1 MRSTDDPDDDSQQS
15 PDFVGARPRADSS
28 ALARLCVADLE
39 PASLRERESVKSYK
53 GGQPMNRC
61 QTCLKHENGKSAKDS
76 TEADPQ
82 TARYKARSTKTAAF
96 SRKTV
101 HSNK

>member
-15 PDFVGARPRADSS
+15 PDFVGARPRADRS
-28 ALARLCVADLE
+28 AVARLNVADLDGE
-39 PASLRERESVKSYK
+39 KESVKSSK
-53 GGQPMNRC
+53 SRQPMNRC
-61 QTCLKHENGKSAKDS
+61 QTCLKHENGKRAKDS